1 MRLLHTAWV
10 VIEEPKAKCKGLVIP
25 HRCDCE
31 KKKEKKNPH
40 ASSLRRV
47 ATEMSLDPL
56 RSDAEWL
63 DEAKTVDCILFI
75 SPSLLRP
82 GGTLGHGAGC
92 LSAPVVY
99 FTCDDG
105 VGWGLKRWISRTRNG
120 RY

>member
-31 KKKEKKNPH
+31 KKREKNPH

-82 GGTLGHGAGC
+82 GGDSWTWGR
-92 LSAPVVY
+92 LSECACRI
-99 FTCDDG
+99 FHMRRWG
-105 VGWGLKRWISRTRNG
+105 RVGTEKMDKQDKE
-120 RY
+120 